1 MADLTMKIR
10 KTVCLLLAV
19 LTGSSLWA
27 QNTGGTIDVDY
38 TNPRKYVVGGVG
50 VEGNQYFGENQILQL
65 TGFQK
70 GMSVTIPGEDV
81 TGVLKRLVAQRYF
94 EDVAI
99 RIDSLSAA
107 RDTAWLKV
115 VVKERPR
122 VSRWTY
128 SGVKS
133 GERKDLQE
141 RLNLRPGREFSDYVK
156 STSVDI
162 IKRYYK
168 EKGFLLCDVDVQV
181 QKDTMIRSAIRVNF
195 DVKKG
200 EKIRIKDINFVGN
213 TDISEYKL
221 AKSMKDT
228 HSNKWYNF
236 FKSKKFKEKEYYQ
249 TDRKTVLEAFNEAG
263 YRDARLVRDSVY
275 YVDPKHLNID
285 MVFDEGPKYYFRNVT
300 WTGNSV
306 YPSEVLDEVLQIKK
320 GDVYDMVTMEKRL
333 RGGGKQTDYDVT
345 KLYRDNGYLFFNV
358 TPVEINI
365 QNDSVDVEMRISEGK
380 PATLNNIVIN
390 GNDLTNEKVV
400 RRQIMTRPGYLFSQ
414 SDFERSIREIASL
427 GQFDAEAIMGQGGYS
442 VIPNQLNNTVDLVY
456 NVTEKPSST
465 LELSGGWGGNTF
477 VATAGVS
484 FNNFST
490 HRMFEKKAWRPVPLG
505 DAQTLSF
512 RFQTNGRYYTTLS
525 ASFMEPWL
533 FGKKPTSLS
542 LSGYYSRMTD
552 SYLYI
557 GILSTD
563 RMFEVFGF
571 NAGLGNRLKWPDN
584 YFVLYNSLSWQT
596 YKLTNWYNSYFA
608 FNDGISHNLSYTLSL
623 SRNSTDQQI
632 YPRVGSDFSASVQV
646 TPPYSLFRK
655 YTYKNGEKVKV
666 GSWKDVDYNATYLD
680 KTGTVQNEWSSAN
693 RYKWI
698 EYHKWKFNGAIYT
711 KLVGDLVLM
720 SRAQFGFLG
729 YYNRNWGYSPF
740 EGFQVGGDGMSGYM
754 TYGAEIISLRGYE
767 DSSLTPMRVT
777 PYSSTGTYAGNI
789 YDKFTVELRYP
800 VILQPQSTIYVLG
813 FLEGGNCWADIRE
826 FNPFQIKRSAG
837 VGVRVFLPMIGL
849 LGVDWGYGFDDTK
862 NGGSQFHFVI
872 GQQF

>member
-38 TNPRKYVVGGVG
+38 TNPRKYVIGGVG

-213 TDISEYKL
+213 NDISEYKL

-275 YVDPKHLNID
+275 YVDPKHLAID

-557 GILSTD
+557 GLLSTD

-596 YKLTNWYNSYFA
+596 YKLTNWYKSYFA
-608 FNDGISHNLSYTLSL
+608 FTDGISHNLSYTLSL

-767 DSSLTPMRVT
+767 DYSLTPMRVT